1 MSCESDVK
9 DAPTLPFE
17 DEPLSMLICADPDS
31 LVSWTAPVDVVEQD
45 LGRLVDAIG
54 DLEPAP
60 DEPFDCQFDGGVGFH
75 LLLRL
80 PQDRVVRVA
89 GDTGGCSLIE
99 NAGQRWLGGDEFFL
113 TALELV
119 EGQRKTASPPP
130 PCLLPFATSL
140 SARSTRGCSRPT
152 RSSAKPATS
161 CRRSR
166 AGDRTPRSCLPSVR
180 LSLFPVVTCVP
191 SSTTCSRTL
200 PEQGRRRWLRLPRRP
215 GEPLHP
221 DTGGPY
227 GLGRPRSGGRL
238 VPRVL
243 RPFALDAARQPGHA
257 VASVPRLPA
266 DPGRPSPLTLRASMV
281 AP

>member
-31 LVSWTAPVDVVEQD
+31 LVPWTAPVDVVEQD

-119 EGQRKTASPPP
+119 EGQRKTASPPASLPAALRDVPFCPVDTGMQP
-130 PCLLPFATSL
+130 PYSLVGEARDLVSAVSCWRPDAKELPPF
-140 SARSTRGCSRPT
+140 G
-152 RSSAKPATS
+152 PA
-161 CRRSR
+161 
-166 AGDRTPRSCLPSVR
+166 
-180 LSLFPVVTCVP
+180 VTV
-191 SSTTCSRTL
+191 
-200 PEQGRRRWLRLPRRP
+200 PRRDLRALLDDLQQNTAPSKVVGAGYDCP
-215 GEPLHP
+215 G
-221 DTGGPY
+221 
-227 GLGRPRSGGRL
+227 GLENLYTQTLVGRTVWGDLVAVDGWCHEFFVRSPWTQTVNRAML
-238 VPRVL
+238 W
-243 RPFALDAARQPGHA
+243 H
-257 VASVPRLPA
+257 
-266 DPGRPSPLTLRASMV
+266 PSPASQRILDDLRR
-281 AP
+281 